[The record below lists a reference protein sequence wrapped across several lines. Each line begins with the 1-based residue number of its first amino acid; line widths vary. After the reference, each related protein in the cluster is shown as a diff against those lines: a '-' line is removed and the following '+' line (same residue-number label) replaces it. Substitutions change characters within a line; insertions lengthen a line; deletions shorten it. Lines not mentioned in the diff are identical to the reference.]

1 MQEAER
7 LDREHDAL
15 VQWLCLA
22 QGRGGPVASRAIF
35 LTEIRRRFSG
45 SSEVRADFVDLD
57 AVAFFLVEAFFVPDT
72 ATRSFLRLQV
82 KSHLITKAGVSLMLA
97 SIGQ

>member
-1 MQEAER
+1 MQEAEQV
-7 LDREHDAL
+7 DREHDAL
-15 VQWLCLA
+15 VQWLSLA
-22 QGRGGPVASRAIF
+22 RGRAVF
-35 LTEIRRRFSG
+35 LTEVSWSFFG

-57 AVAFFLVEAFFVPDT
+57 PVAFFLVEALFVPDT